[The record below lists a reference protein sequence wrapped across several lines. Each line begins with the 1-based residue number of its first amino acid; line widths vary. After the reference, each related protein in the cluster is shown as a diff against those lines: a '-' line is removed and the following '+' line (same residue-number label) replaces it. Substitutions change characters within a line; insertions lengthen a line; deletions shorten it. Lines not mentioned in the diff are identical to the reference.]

1 MTSSFIMASVRWLVA
16 TIVMCSLLLLA
27 QPPVGTARAT
37 SISDS
42 FLELGCRGNF
52 EQSYLARLERV
63 CEECYQLYQDP
74 KAYNMCRDNCFK
86 NEYFLQ
92 CAEALLLKDEMDS
105 LKSKVDYLYSR

>member
-1 MTSSFIMASVRWLVA
+1 MSASFLAAPVRFLAATLLV
-16 TIVMCSLLLLA
+16 CSLLVLTL
-27 QPPVGTARAT
+27 PRVCTARNLHKRT
-37 SISDS
+37 

-63 CEECYQLYQDP
+63 CEECYQLFRDP
-74 KAYNMCRDNCFK
+74 EAYNRCRDNCFK